1 MLDKDDIKDLIAVL
15 NNGSTNMELPD
26 FDRSVPHSFFELFE
40 IFMNT
45 NQVTDAET
53 KLAHMIRKIPTDIL
67 LILQP
72 ILSGTLQPDVKLKE
86 VKAQTLKHLQ
96 KDASKML
103 DYYLAYQKRPDMDYS
118 AFLRTLK
125 SIAKTCDKTSDQ
137 KLLQNRFMAS
147 VKDDLHLSLART
159 MLIKDDL
166 EEVARALDNL
176 PIRKEVYALAT
187 TDNSKLENLTILVEK
202 LAERIENLTRE
213 NHAPQ
218 DSRERQKFTIDQ
230 NRQQNNYKANSFG
243 MHQQRHTQQ
252 QHAYQRPTQQQQ
264 PAHSSQQ
271 QTHNSNSRWNYAQ
284 RNYTPHSN
292 NLHANT
298 PRGNNGTVC
307 YYHNRFGS
315 NARKCDPQCKFFR
328 KN

>member
-1 MLDKDDIKDLIAVL
+1 MLEKDDLKDLIAAL
-15 NNGSTNMELPD
+15 NTGSTNMELPD
-26 FDRSVPHSFFELFE
+26 FDRSVPHSFFELFD
-40 IFMNT
+40 IFMTT
-45 NQVTDAET
+45 NQITDAET
-53 KLAHMIRKIPTDIL
+53 QLAHLIRKIPTDIL

-72 ILSGTLQPDVKLKE
+72 TLSGPLQPNEKLKE
-86 VKAQTLKHLQ
+86 VKEQTLKHLQ
-96 KDASKML
+96 KDESKML
-103 DYYLAYQKRPDMDYS
+103 DYYLAYQKRSDMDYS
-118 AFLRTLK
+118 SFLRTLK
-125 SIAKTCDKTSDQ
+125 SIAKTCDKTTDQ

-187 TDNSKLENLTILVEK
+187 TDNTKLENLTAIVER

-213 NHAPQ
+213 SHAPQ
-218 DSRERQKFTIDQ
+218 DSRERQKFIIDQ
-230 NRQQNNYKANSFG
+230 NQQQNNYKANNFG

-252 QHAYQRPTQQQQ
+252 QHAYQRPTQQQT
-264 PAHSSQQ
+264 AHSSQQ
-271 QTHNSNSRWNYAQ
+271 QTHNSNSRRNYAQ
-284 RNYTPHSN
+284 RNYIPHSN

-298 PRGNNGTVC
+298 PRGNNGTIC
-307 YYHNRFGS
+307 YYHERFGS